1 MGSVSDPDPHHL
13 AGSGIRIVV
22 QENLKSTI
30 FTFWNIKQLNIIQ
43 NNEEKKLNLKFSHVR
58 FLF

>member
-22 QENLKSTI
+22 QENLKATI

-43 NNEEKKLNLKFSHVR
+43 NNEEKKLNFKKK
-58 FLF
+58 